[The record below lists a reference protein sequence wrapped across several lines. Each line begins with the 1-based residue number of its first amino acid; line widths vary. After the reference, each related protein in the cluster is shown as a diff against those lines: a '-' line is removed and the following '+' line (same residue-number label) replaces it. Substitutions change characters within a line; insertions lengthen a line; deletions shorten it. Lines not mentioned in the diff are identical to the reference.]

1 MSDVAV
7 PVVEATA
14 GQPGSGQGRLGLLRR
29 SRSTLLIVAFLVLA
43 VAVAA
48 LTSGGP
54 TRSGTYDPDNP
65 GAEGAQALARVLEDR
80 GVEVTVVRSADE
92 FADTVTDA
100 NTTVLVTSSDN
111 LGKSTADRLREHARG
126 SRIVVVDPTS
136 ALLDVLDIDG
146 STSSLAA
153 DGPIPSDCAVPDYDN
168 LRIEVD
174 DAASLPVDGCFDDT
188 LAFSGRLV
196 LLGAGQLLTNDQ
208 VLRADNAAVALRLL
222 GADDRLV
229 WYVASVDDLVA
240 DDGVSIGSLLPD
252 WIVPGL
258 VLLLLA
264 SIVLVLWR
272 ARRLGP
278 LATEPLP
285 VVVKAIETT
294 LSRGRLYRRSGDRA
308 HAAAALRSAARS
320 RAAGRLR
327 LGPAADQQTLVRDL
341 ARQSGRSEAELWD
354 LLGSGSGSPTS
365 DRELIALANA
375 LAELD
380 REARRP

>member
-7 PVVEATA
+7 PVVDATA
-14 GQPGSGQGRLGLLRR
+14 GPGGGQGRHGLLRR

-65 GAEGAQALARVLEDR
+65 GAEGAQGLARVLADR
-80 GVEVTVVRSADE
+80 GVEVSVVRSADE
-92 FADTVTDA
+92 LADTVTDA
-100 NTTVLVTSSDN
+100 RTTVLVTSSDN
-111 LGKSTADRLREHARG
+111 LGKSTTNRLRSHARE

-136 ALLDVLDIDG
+136 GLLGVLGVDG
-146 STSSLAA
+146 STSSLAG
-153 DGPIPSDCAVPDYDN
+153 DGPIPGDCALPDYDD

-208 VLRADNAAVALRLL
+208 ALRADNAAVALRLL

-229 WYVASVDDLVA
+229 WYVASADDLVA

-294 LSRGRLYRRSGDRA
+294 LSRGRLYRRSGDRG

-327 LGPAADQQTLVRDL
+327 LGPAVDPQTLVRDL
-341 ARQSGRSEAELWD
+341 ARQSGRSESDLWD
-354 LLGSGSGSPTS
+354 LLGSGSGDPSS